1 VSAIQSGLRD
11 AIQAAVP
18 PLYAVR
24 AMSTGVWCWTTS
36 FLSKHIDFHVSVAPS
51 RYGVQHCESDN
62 DTWQPEL
69 LPLPSV
75 PHAAPVR
82 SPPCLPPRRGALR
95 RRRPPLRLFRR
106 RLPRP
111 VLSVP
116 PRPPET
122 RLPIGR
128 GPGRTPA
135 HL

>member
-1 VSAIQSGLRD
+1 MSAIQSGLRD

-24 AMSTGVWCWTTS
+24 AMSTGVWCWATS

-51 RYGVQHCESDN
+51 RYGAQHCESAN

-69 LPLPSV
+69 LPLTSV

-95 RRRPPLRLFRR
+95 RRRRCAPLG
-106 RLPRP
+106 
-111 VLSVP
+111 SVP
-116 PRPPET
+116 LFLPY
-122 RLPIGR
+122 PIGR
-128 GPGRTPA
+128 SVPVSAFAGS
-135 HL
+135 H